1 VSTVGKI
8 YCQVLP
14 ILGVLSLQ
22 YLFGVSEIPNFSVTP
37 MDLCYLSKLQIFIL
51 YLNKNIAKIR
61 DMFKRGE
68 KLPNCCCFYWQI
80 LFFCC
85 FEHLFESQDDSF

>member
-1 VSTVGKI
+1 VSSF
-8 YCQVLP
+8 P

-37 MDLCYLSKLQIFIL
+37 MDLCYLSKLQLFIL

-68 KLPNCCCFYWQI
+68 NCQTAAVFIGRFY
-80 LFFCC
+80 LFCC